1 MVKHAQIIC
10 RQSENMITCK
20 RSYDESDKKFTS
32 TLNNHA
38 PKKKKMIRQ
47 NQKPH
52 LNKILSMRLWTMRL
66 WKGTKLKNITN
77 KTKTYLT

>member
-1 MVKHAQIIC
+1 
-10 RQSENMITCK
+10 MITCK
-20 RSYDESDKKFTS
+20 RSYDKSDKKFTS

-52 LNKILSMRLWTMRL
+52 LNKILKHEIMNHEIMKRY
-66 WKGTKLKNITN
+66 KA
-77 KTKTYLT
+77 

>member
-1 MVKHAQIIC
+1 
-10 RQSENMITCK
+10 MITCK

-38 PKKKKMIRQ
+38 PKKKKLIRQ

-52 LNKILSMRLWTMRL
+52 LNKILKHEIMNHEVMKRY
-66 WKGTKLKNITN
+66 KA
-77 KTKTYLT
+77 